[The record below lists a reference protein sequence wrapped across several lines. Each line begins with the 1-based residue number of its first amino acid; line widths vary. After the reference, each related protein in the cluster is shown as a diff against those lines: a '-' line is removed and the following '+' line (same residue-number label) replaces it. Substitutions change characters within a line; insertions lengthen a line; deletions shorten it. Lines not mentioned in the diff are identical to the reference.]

1 MTITILKSIKFDSL
15 LIVKRLIFIPL
26 ALALIWP
33 AGAQDAGTDPQ
44 TAREEAEL
52 RVESEMVQLNSMVE
66 ALAMNLG
73 QLHYL
78 RGLCYTKSDQKWR
91 TYASQM
97 IEVETPDDGERRSN
111 LIQAFNKGYYLEEAR
126 HSECSQKVALDVA
139 ALAENGRQLAGMLG
153 NPYRED

>member
-1 MTITILKSIKFDSL
+1 MRYS
-15 LIVKRLIFIPL
+15 IFIL
-26 ALALIWP
+26 IALGFAVSG
-33 AGAQDAGTDPQ
+33 GAQDAKVDAQ
-44 TAREEAEL
+44 AAREEAEL
-52 RVESEMVQLNSMVE
+52 RVEAEMVQLNSMVE

-78 RGLCYTKSDQKWR
+78 RGLCYDKDQKWR

-97 IEVETPDDGERRSN
+97 IEVETPNDNERRSN
-111 LIQAFNKGYYLEEAR
+111 LIQAFNKGYYLEEQR
-126 HSECSQKVALDVA
+126 HSQCSQQVALDVA